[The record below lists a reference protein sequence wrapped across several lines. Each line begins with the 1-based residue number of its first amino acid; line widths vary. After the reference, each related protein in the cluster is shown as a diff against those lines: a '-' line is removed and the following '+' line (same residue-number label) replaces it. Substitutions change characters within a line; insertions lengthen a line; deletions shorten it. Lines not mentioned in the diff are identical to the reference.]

1 MFSLRRTPSND
12 STALVSSHLYDDQS
26 FYEAFTRDI
35 KSARSSIIIESP
47 FVTTRRFGFLYPM
60 LESAAGRG
68 VRIIINT
75 RDPATHEPVMR
86 EQAAQ
91 AVGMMQTIGVTVLF
105 TANHHRKLA
114 ILDHTVLWEGS
125 LNILSQNDSCEIMR
139 RIVSPTLAKQMIQFT
154 RLAEWYTQEQL

>member
-1 MFSLRRTPSND
+1 MFSLRRAPSND
-12 STALVSSHLYDDQS
+12 TAAVISSQLYDDQS
-26 FYEAFTRDI
+26 FYEAFARDI

-47 FVTTRRFGFLYPM
+47 FMTARRLDLLYPI
-60 LESAAGRG
+60 LESALGRG

-75 RDPATHEPVMR
+75 RDPATHEPIMG

-91 AVGMMQTIGVTVLF
+91 AIRILQTLGVTVLF

-114 ILDHTVLWEGS
+114 IIDRRILWEGS

-139 RIVSPTLAKQMIQFT
+139 RIVSPELANQMIQFT
-154 RLAEWYTQEQL
+154 RLAEWYTQKQL